1 MIRLATTCQ
10 VRGPPTSLRG
20 PKSGKSRFGLSA
32 PQPALINFD
41 RSEDWLL
48 QALELDILRDRIVLP
63 PGEITLPA
71 AKAGLA
77 QFEQD
82 MVQAKALSAGGA
94 CETIFIDGGSQLTD
108 IITLVKLDEAK
119 NPNKTFR
126 YAERNVYI
134 RNLFNELNECGLNV
148 VWTSKARAVWVGS
161 EKVPNLYAPDCHD
174 DIPFMVDVNCQMVAD
189 PAPEGQAFYGVVGTN
204 AFNPALVGKRIR
216 NLEWGTMLV
225 LLGVAPPEWA
235 DGKTRIQGAHMSD
248 SDDRQ
253 ITSPLSAGIGRL
265 DGTSSALHQPFAV
278 HGDFGEVQ
286 R

>member
-1 MIRLATTCQ
+1 MSLSKRPIAPK
-10 VRGPPTSLRG
+10 RGITVHIWGL

-71 AKAGLA
+71 ARAALA

-148 VWTSKARAVWVGS
+148 VWTSKARAVWVA
-161 EKVPNLYAPDCHD
+161 EKKIPNLYSPDCHD
-174 DIPFMVDVNCQMVAD
+174 DIPYMCDANVQMVTE
-189 PAPEGQAFYGVVGTN
+189 PSPEGEVFRATIGTN
-204 AFNPALVGKRIR
+204 AFRPELVGKSIS
-216 NLEWGTMLV
+216 NLTWSLLMV
-225 LLGVAPPEWA
+225 LLGQAP
-235 DGKTRIQGAHMSD
+235 
-248 SDDRQ
+248 
-253 ITSPLSAGIGRL
+253 AGVEE
-265 DGTSSALHQPFAV
+265 A
-278 HGDFGEVQ
+278 E
-286 R
+286 